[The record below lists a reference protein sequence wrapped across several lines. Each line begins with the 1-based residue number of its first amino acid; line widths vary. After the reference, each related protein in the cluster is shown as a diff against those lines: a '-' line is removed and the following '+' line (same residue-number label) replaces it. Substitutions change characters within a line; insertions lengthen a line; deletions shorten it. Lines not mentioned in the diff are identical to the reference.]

1 MSVSEVL
8 FGKMN
13 LFFSLLAF
21 FCHWDYSERKNSRV
35 RVLLVL
41 SPEMPL
47 HIGLSGKGP
56 FPGPSSFRSPCG
68 SQEEPWIDS
77 VVGVIC
83 VFPLMREG
91 P

>member
-47 HIGLSGKGP
+47 HIGAERERPIPRTQLIQESMWKSGGAM
-56 FPGPSSFRSPCG
+56 
-68 SQEEPWIDS
+68 D
-77 VVGVIC
+77 
-83 VFPLMREG
+83 
-91 P
+91 